1 MGAIE
6 QKEAWLLQRK
16 KGIGGTDAAAVCGLS
31 PWKRPIDVFV
41 EKTEDMQ
48 QEPPSQAMFWGTYL
62 ESGVRKRYAEETGQ
76 KVKHGRFL
84 APLFGERAQVFGKD
98 TIVQGDEAWKFG
110 TPDGILATKTVGLE
124 IKTSGRR
131 SHEWGTVGTD
141 EVPAHYLVQCVWLMH
156 VTGIRAWDLAA
167 LFSGNNMEVFK
178 IVANDDLTASVVD
191 TCRAF
196 WHDNV
201 LTGTAPDVDESESY
215 GKYLSRKFSIGDGVM
230 LDPTPTLEQLAAQL
244 RDASKALDAAE
255 DAKRLVRNK
264 LMLELGTH
272 AGCRTEAGT
281 IKTVR
286 PTPTPSVDW
295 KKVAAELAP
304 SPELIAKHTKA
315 SPRDAYVR
323 GWFKGDE
330 D

>member
-1 MGAIE
+1 MGALD
-6 QKEAWLLQRK
+6 QKEAWLLQRRE
-16 KGIGGTDAAAVCGLS
+16 GIGGTDAAAVCGLS

-41 EKTEDMQ
+41 EKTENMQ

-62 ESGVRKRYAEETGQ
+62 EAGVRKRYAEATGQ
-76 KVKHGRFL
+76 RVKHGRFL
-84 APLFGERAQVFGKD
+84 APLFGDRAQVFGKD

-110 TPDGILATKTVGLE
+110 TPDGVLASKTSGLE

-131 SHEWGTVGTD
+131 SHEWGTVGSD
-141 EVPAHYLVQCVWLMH
+141 EVPAHYLVQCAWLMH
-156 VTGIRAWDLAA
+156 ITGIRVWDLAA
-167 LFSGNNMEVFK
+167 LFSGNTMEVFR
-178 IVANDDLTASVVD
+178 IVANDDLTSSIVGA
-191 TCRAF
+191 CRAF

-201 LTGTAPDVDESESY
+201 LRGVPPDIDESESY
-215 GKYLSRKFSIGDGVM
+215 GKYLSRKFALSDGAMVG
-230 LDPTPTLEQLAAQL
+230 PTPALEKLAAQL
-244 RDASKALDAAE
+244 RDASKALEAAE

-264 LMLELGTH
+264 LLLELGPH

-281 IKTVR
+281 VKTVR
-286 PTPTPSVDW
+286 SAPVSSVDW
-295 KKVAAELAP
+295 KKVAADLGP
-304 SPELIAKHTKA
+304 GPELIAKHTKT